1 MSVIPLLHA
10 HISDVLWQRAILW
23 DEGQEDWWVSM
34 QHACLPSSRSSIEC
48 APQTNPEGSISVV
61 YGAAKVIFDWL
72 GVGENVG
79 IHVRHP
85 PDDLHCGES
94 A

>member
-1 MSVIPLLHA
+1 MFRRLHPA
-10 HISDVLWQRAILW
+10 HRPNVR
-23 DEGQEDWWVSM
+23 
-34 QHACLPSSRSSIEC
+34 
-48 APQTNPEGSISVV
+48 QTNPEGSISVV